1 MYGNRKGVGALS
13 KRLTKTPNC
22 IRILRNRQFGV
33 GRDGFGAA
41 ASRARMVFLLASC
54 LALIPSTLI
63 AQAPPDVYGQVI
75 ADLNQ
80 QKYLEAEATLEAVL
94 REQPRDATA
103 LGLMGVAL
111 DGQKRYAEA
120 EKFYERAVRLSPGSA
135 SLFNN
140 LGTHYLAQGDQERAL
155 RAYLQAVKIN
165 PHDRNANLQV
175 AQICIHTKR
184 GGEAL
189 LHLDQ
194 LSKDEQGTPAI
205 LLLRAQALALAG
217 RTAAAEALLTDTL
230 KQSGDDPRVA
240 FSAGM
245 IFAQW
250 KRYASAEEAFTKALQ
265 SAPTDFEVLYNLGLS
280 ALETR
285 DFARAADT
293 FQVALRQRPDDVD
306 CLYDLARV
314 DDGQGRPDL
323 AVVPLERA
331 ERLAPQRP
339 EILLLLAT
347 LTEKL
352 GYYGDAATAYGRYL
366 KLRPHDDLAQRE
378 RGFALART
386 SRTDAALADLQAY
399 VQRKP
404 RDARGLYELG
414 VVETIH
420 DRTKSLAHFNQALVI
435 DPSFMAARYAR
446 AVLYYQAGRY
456 PEALEDLTLVLKH
469 QPNDLGALD
478 TLGETYLQLRRPHEA
493 LEALGHA
500 AELAPED
507 PHILMHYSRAL
518 MRNEQP
524 DEAQAVLRKFQ
535 QLAPEANRARPYSGL
550 FTFLDLPPVQQR
562 AQYLANLEARLRVHP
577 EDAALKVSIA
587 QEELAEGKR
596 EESLEMFHQ
605 VLDEVSEAN
614 LLEDCARALLDDEQY
629 ELARRFLEKMLAAE
643 PSRSDARLD
652 LAIARFHTAGPAAA
666 LTELSLLPPD
676 QQKGDFFLLRAQ
688 LLDAL
693 GKPEQAAAALNRGF
707 EASPTRADLYFQA
720 ALFLVKHGQ
729 ARQMVDMLGRADRM
743 VPDDPRLLLTRA
755 IGFEML
761 REHEQA
767 LALLSQLELRSPT
780 WYLPYEIQGIILTI
794 RIRPAEAKPVLETAI
809 ALGADDAEAY
819 FYLASATI
827 NSNTEDVEAAQ
838 KAIAKALA
846 LDPQD
851 PFTQSLAGR
860 IAYLEK
866 DYPSALQ
873 HLNAALA
880 IWPDMVEAHQ
890 TLAATYRAL
899 GEKDK
904 SVDELKTVLR
914 IKQQNPT
921 ADQSPP
927 FPIGRELFGVRPP
940 DHSNSSPA
948 GR

>member
-1 MYGNRKGVGALS
+1 M
-13 KRLTKTPNC
+13 
-22 IRILRNRQFGV
+22 LRNRLFRKA
-33 GRDGFGAA
+33 RDGFAGAA
-41 ASRARMVFLLASC
+41 LRVRIVFFLASC
-54 LALIPSTLI
+54 LVLGPSTLI
-63 AQAPPDVYGQVI
+63 SQAPPDIYGQAI
-75 ADLNQ
+75 SDLNE
-80 QKYLEAEATLEAVL
+80 QKYLEAEAALKAVL
-94 REQPRDATA
+94 DQHPRDATA

-120 EKFYERAVRLSPGSA
+120 EKFYERAVQLSPGSA
-135 SLFNN
+135 LLFNN

-184 GGEAL
+184 GSEAL

-205 LLLRAQALALAG
+205 RLLRAQALALAG
-217 RTAAAEALLTDTL
+217 RSAAAESLLSDTL
-230 KQSGDDPRVA
+230 TQSGDDPRVA

-245 IFAQW
+245 IFAGW

-265 SAPTDFEVLYNLGLS
+265 SAPTDFDVLNNLGLA
-280 ALETR
+280 ALGAR
-285 DFARAADT
+285 DFARAADS

-314 DDGQGRPDL
+314 YDGQDRPDL

-352 GYYGDAATAYGRYL
+352 GFYGDAATAYDRYL

-399 VQRKP
+399 VQGKP

-420 DRTKSLAHFNQALVI
+420 DRTKSLAHFNAALAI
-435 DPSFMAARYAR
+435 DPNFWAARYAR
-446 AVLYYQAGRY
+446 AVLNYQAGRY
-456 PEALEDLTLVLKH
+456 GEALENLTLVLKH
-469 QPNDLGALD
+469 QPDDVGALD
-478 TLGETYLQLRRPHEA
+478 TLGETYLQLLRPREA
-493 LEALGHA
+493 VEALGHA

-507 PHILMHYSRAL
+507 TQILMHYSRAL
-518 MRNEQP
+518 MRDNRP

-577 EDAALKVSIA
+577 EDATLKASIA

-596 EESLEMFHQ
+596 NESLEMFHQ
-605 VLDEVSEAN
+605 VLAEVSDAN
-614 LLEDCARALLDDEQY
+614 LLGDCARALLDDEQY
-629 ELARRFLEKMLAAE
+629 EPARGFLEKVLAAE

-652 LAIARFHTAGPAAA
+652 LAISLFHTAGPAAA
-666 LTELSLLPPD
+666 LAELALIPPD
-676 QQKGDFFLLRAQ
+676 QQKGDIFLLRAQ

-693 GKPEQAAAALNRGF
+693 GRPAEAAAALNRGF

-729 ARQMVDMLGRADRM
+729 ARQMVDMLGRADQI
-743 VPDDPRLLLTRA
+743 VPDDPKLMLTRA

-767 LALLSQLELRSPT
+767 LALLSQLESRSPT

-809 ALGADDAEAY
+809 ALGAHDAEVY

-827 NSNTEDVEAAQ
+827 DANTEDVGAAQ
-838 KAIAKALA
+838 KAIDKALA
-846 LDPQD
+846 LDPKD
-851 PFTQSLAGR
+851 PFTQSLTGR

-866 DYPSALQ
+866 DYPSAMQ
-873 HLNAALA
+873 HLKAALA

-890 TLAATYRAL
+890 TLSATYRAL

-904 SVDELKTVLR
+904 SVEELKAVLR

-927 FPIGRELFGVRPP
+927 FPVGSELFGVRSP
-940 DHSNSSPA
+940 DNSNSSQDHF
-948 GR
+948 

>member
-1 MYGNRKGVGALS
+1 MTELRVVFSRRGA
-13 KRLTKTPNC
+13 
-22 IRILRNRQFGV
+22 
-33 GRDGFGAA
+33 GRTHGAA
-41 ASRARMVFLLASC
+41 LVPRAALLWLPLLLAVSLFLFASRHSAQV
-54 LALIPSTLI
+54 PSS
-63 AQAPPDVYGQVI
+63 AYQEVI
-75 ADLNQ
+75 ADLNGH
-80 QKYLEAEATLEAVL
+80 KCPEAEAGLKIIL
-94 REQPRDATA
+94 NRYPDDATA

-120 EKFYERAVRLSPGSA
+120 EEFYTRAVHLSPGST

-165 PHDRNANLQV
+165 PHDRNANLQL

-184 GGEAL
+184 GREAL
-189 LHLDQ
+189 LHLEQ
-194 LSKDEQGTPAI
+194 LSKGEQATPAI

-217 RTAAAEALLTDTL
+217 KPSAAESLLLDAL
-230 KQSGDDPRVA
+230 KQSGADPRIA

-245 IFAQW
+245 ILADW
-250 KRYASAEEAFTKALQ
+250 KRYASAEEAFSKALG
-265 SAPTDFEVLYNLGLS
+265 SDPTDLDVLYNLGLA
-280 ALETR
+280 ALGAK
-285 DFARAADT
+285 DFHRAADA
-293 FQVALRQRPDDVD
+293 FQVALKQRPDDPD
-306 CLYDLARV
+306 CLYNLGRV
-314 DDGQGRPDL
+314 YDGQGRPDL
-323 AVVPLERA
+323 AIAPIERA

-339 EILLLLAT
+339 EILLLLAS

-352 GYYGDAATAYGRYL
+352 GFYGDAATAYDRYL
-366 KLRPHDDLAQRE
+366 KLRPHDDLAWRE
-378 RGFALART
+378 HGFALARM
-386 SRTDAALADLQAY
+386 SRTDAALADLRAY

-404 RDARGLYELG
+404 RDVRGLYELG

-420 DRTKSLAHFNQALVI
+420 DRTKSLAHFDRALAI
-435 DPSFMAARYAR
+435 DPSFWAARYAR
-446 AVLYYQAGRY
+446 AVLYYEAGRY
-456 PEALEDLTLVLKH
+456 PEALEDLKLVLKH

-478 TLGETYLQLRRPHEA
+478 TLGETYLQLLRPREA
-493 LEALGHA
+493 VEALGHA
-500 AELAPED
+500 AGLAPKD
-507 PHILMHYSRAL
+507 PLILMHYSRAL
-518 MRNEQP
+518 MRDNQP
-524 DEAQAVLRKFQ
+524 DEAQTVLHEFQ
-535 QLAPEANRARPYSGL
+535 NLAAEAHPARPYSGL
-550 FTFLDLPPVQQR
+550 FTFLGLPPAQQH
-562 AQYLANLEARLRVHP
+562 AQYLANLQARLHMNP
-577 EDAALKVSIA
+577 EDATLKVRIA

-596 EESLEMFHQ
+596 DDSLEMFHQ
-605 VLDEVSEAN
+605 VLAEVSDAN
-614 LLEDCARALLDDEQY
+614 LLEDCAQALLDDGQY
-629 ELARRFLEKMLAAE
+629 ESARGFLEKVLAAK
-643 PSRSDARLD
+643 PSRSVARLD
-652 LAIARFHTAGPAAA
+652 LAIALFHTAGPAAG
-666 LTELSLLPPD
+666 LTELSRIPPD

-693 GKPEQAAAALNRGF
+693 GKPEEAAAALNRGF

-729 ARQMVDMLGRADRM
+729 ARQMVDMLGRADRI
-743 VPDDPRLLLTRA
+743 VPDDPKLMLTRA

-767 LALLSQLELRSPT
+767 LALLSQLESRSPT

-794 RIRPAEAKPVLETAI
+794 RIRPVEAKPVLQTAI

-819 FYLASATI
+819 FYLASAII
-827 NSNTEDVEAAQ
+827 NANTEDVGAAQ
-838 KAIAKALA
+838 EAIDKALA
-846 LDPQD
+846 LDPRD

-890 TLAATYRAL
+890 TLGATYRAL

-904 SVDELKTVLR
+904 SVEELKAVLH

-927 FPIGRELFGVRPP
+927 FPVGNMLFTVRPP
-940 DHSNSSPA
+940 STSASAHDPF
-948 GR
+948 

>member
-1 MYGNRKGVGALS
+1 
-13 KRLTKTPNC
+13 
-22 IRILRNRQFGV
+22 
-33 GRDGFGAA
+33 
-41 ASRARMVFLLASC
+41 
-54 LALIPSTLI
+54 LITSTLI
-63 AQAPPDVYGQVI
+63 AQAPSDLYNQVI

-80 QKYLEAEATLEAVL
+80 QKYPEAEATLEAVL

-120 EKFYERAVRLSPGSA
+120 EKFYERAVQLSPGSA

-140 LGTHYLAQGDQERAL
+140 LGTHYLAQGNQERAL
-155 RAYLQAVKIN
+155 KAYLQAVKIN
-165 PHDRNANLQV
+165 PHDRNAILQV
-175 AQICIHTKR
+175 AQICIHMKR
-184 GGEAL
+184 GSEAL
-189 LHLDQ
+189 FHLAQ
-194 LSKDEQGTPAI
+194 LSKDEQATPAI
-205 LLLRAQALALAG
+205 RVLRAQALALAG
-217 RTAAAEALLTDTL
+217 RSAAAESLLSDTL

-245 IFAQW
+245 ILAGW

-265 SAPTDFEVLYNLGLS
+265 SAPADFDVLYNLGLV
-280 ALETR
+280 ALGAR
-285 DFARAADT
+285 DFARAADS

-314 DDGQGRPDL
+314 YDGQGLPDL
-323 AVVPLERA
+323 AVAQLERA

-339 EILLLLAT
+339 EILLLLAS

-352 GYYGDAATAYGRYL
+352 GYWGDAATAYDLYL
-366 KLRPHDDLAQRE
+366 KLQPGDEVAQRE

-386 SRTDAALADLQAY
+386 SRTGAALADLQAY

-404 RDARGLYELG
+404 RDAQGLYELG

-420 DRTKSLAHFNQALVI
+420 DRTKSLAHFNGALAI
-435 DPSFMAARYAR
+435 DPSFWAARYAR

-456 PEALEDLTLVLKH
+456 PEALEDLKLVLEH
-469 QPNDLGALD
+469 QPNDLGGLD
-478 TLGETYLQLRRPHEA
+478 TLGETYLQLRRPHDA
-493 LEALGHA
+493 VEALGHA

-507 PHILMHYSRAL
+507 PQILMHYSRAL
-518 MRNEQP
+518 MRDSQP
-524 DEAQAVLRKFQ
+524 AEAQAVLRKFQ

-550 FTFLDLPPVQQR
+550 FTFLDLAPAQQR

-587 QEELAEGKR
+587 QEELGEGKR
-596 EESLEMFHQ
+596 DESLEMFHQ
-605 VLDEVSEAN
+605 VLAEVSDAD
-614 LLEDCARALLDDEQY
+614 LLEDCARVLLDHEQY
-629 ELARRFLEKMLAAE
+629 DLARGFLEKVLAAE
-643 PSRSDARLD
+643 PSRSGARLD
-652 LAIARFHTAGPAAA
+652 LAIALFHTAGPAAA
-666 LTELSLLPPD
+666 LTELSHIPVD

-693 GKPEQAAAALNRGF
+693 GKPEEAAAALNRGF
-707 EASPTRADLYFQA
+707 ETSPTRADLYFQA

-729 ARQMVDMLGRADRM
+729 ARQMVDMLGRADRI
-743 VPDDPRLLLTRA
+743 VPDDPKLMLTRA

-767 LALLSQLELRSPT
+767 LALLSQLESRSPT

-794 RIRPAEAKPVLETAI
+794 RIRPTEAKPVLETAI

-819 FYLASATI
+819 FYLALATI
-827 NSNTEDVEAAQ
+827 NANTEDVEAAQ
-838 KAIAKALA
+838 KAIQKALA
-846 LDPQD
+846 LDPKD

-873 HLNAALA
+873 HLNAALVQ
-880 IWPDMVEAHQ
+880 WPDMIEAHE
-890 TLAATYRAL
+890 TLSATYRAL

-904 SVDELKTVLR
+904 SVEELKAVLR

-921 ADQSPP
+921 AEQSPP
-927 FPIGRELFGVRPP
+927 FPIGSELFGVRSPGN
-940 DHSNSSPA
+940 SNSSKDHF
-948 GR
+948 